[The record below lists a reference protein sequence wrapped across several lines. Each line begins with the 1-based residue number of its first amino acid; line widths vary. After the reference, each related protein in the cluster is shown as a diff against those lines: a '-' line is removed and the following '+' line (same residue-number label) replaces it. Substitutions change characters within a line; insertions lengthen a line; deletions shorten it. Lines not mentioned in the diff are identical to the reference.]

1 MDKDEKAP
9 HGEDV
14 PESTAPEDQNQAS
27 LKADPAIDSPADNVP
42 GDEADVMSVIA
53 DPPAEQQDEPQSAT
67 VSAGD
72 PQALRDRG
80 DDAEQAAVA
89 PEDQATTLP
98 ADDENPGAPTDDAVP
113 ETMIGAP
120 DRQPRDPAIILVP
133 SRQTR
138 PLARLTWHYSAIL
151 PVALLALLATLFF
164 APAADEPETIAFRVL
179 EDGTGEPLA
188 GVQVSVGDKVMTS
201 DAEGIVRID
210 KTGEAMTFRVVGD
223 GFPAASGRI
232 DPNGGAR
239 QQISLP
245 RLASASAGLGAMSPD
260 GSATGGASSQGNQ
273 ANSQADIQPPPGT
286 PRAGNVRTPGTG
298 PIEGTVLSATGDP
311 LRGARVTDGKMLEIT
326 GKDGLF
332 SLDRAKLAGDAS
344 LTISAPG
351 YADRVINAAE
361 VSAPV
366 EIQLE
371 ERPVNAL
378 YMNPNISTTDADV
391 DRLIEIIDTT
401 EANAIVID
409 IKEELIFYDSQVEF
423 FQDAGTVRPII
434 DLPTL
439 LKKFQDHDIYTIARL
454 VVFKDSLVA
463 ENRPDL
469 AVLNSETGDLWRD
482 MNGVSW
488 VNPMVHE
495 LWEANSDLAVEAAEL
510 GFDEIQY
517 DYVRF
522 PTDGDLSTTDYG
534 LENTQENRENSIHK
548 LLKMT
553 REKLLPTGAKLSADV
568 FGYTLLVDDD
578 LGIGQNFVKLAEYLD
593 YLSPMVYPS
602 HFPNGS
608 IAVDGHPNDF
618 PYETIEIS
626 MRAGKNKLGGDASQ
640 IRPWLQDFSFFDLM
654 PYGDE
659 EVRAQ
664 IKAAEDVGT
673 SGWMLWDP
681 NNEYHPGGL
690 DPEEPP
696 DKPAAVLPGSGRSS
710 VTTKRLGIRTLA
722 ACRMDAA
729 L

>member
-1 MDKDEKAP
+1 MEIASCMDKDDKAP
-9 HGEDV
+9 RGEEV
-14 PESTAPEDQNQAS
+14 PGSDTPEDQIQPS
-27 LKADPAIDSPADNVP
+27 LRADSTTESSIDDDP
-42 GDEADVMSVIA
+42 GDGTDSMPVAVGEPMD
-53 DPPAEQQDEPQSAT
+53 EQRQPQSTT
-67 VSAGD
+67 VSAAD
-72 PQALRDRG
+72 PQHLDDRDADAGQAADSPEQLATVWSGEG
-80 DDAEQAAVA
+80 DDPVVPFDKVA
-89 PEDQATTLP
+89 PETVMD
-98 ADDENPGAPTDDAVP
+98 APTRRTRAP
-113 ETMIGAP
+113 EIV
-120 DRQPRDPAIILVP
+120 LVP
-133 SRQTR
+133 SRPTG
-138 PLARLTWHYSAIL
+138 PLPRLTWHYSAIL

-164 APAADEPETIAFRVL
+164 APSADERETIAFRVL
-179 EDGTGEPLA
+179 EDGTGAPLA
-188 GVQVSVGDKVMTS
+188 GVQISVGDKVMTS

-210 KTGEAMTFRVVGD
+210 KTSEAVNFRVVGD

-232 DPNGGAR
+232 DPNGSAQ
-239 QQISLP
+239 QQIRLP
-245 RLASASAGLGAMSPD
+245 RLASASTGLGALSPA
-260 GSATGGASSQGNQ
+260 GNATGGSSNS
-273 ANSQADIQPPPGT
+273 ASQADTQAANQSPAGT
-286 PRAGNVRTPGTG
+286 PRAGIVRTPGTG
-298 PIEGTVLSATGDP
+298 AIEGTVLSAKGEP
-311 LRGARVTDGKMLEIT
+311 LQGARITDGKMLEVT

-332 SLDRAKLAGDAS
+332 SLDRAKLAGDGS

-351 YADRVINAAE
+351 YADRVFNAAE

-366 EIQLE
+366 EIQME
-371 ERPVNAL
+371 ERPIKAL
-378 YMNPNISTTDADV
+378 YMNPNISTTDEDV
-391 DRLIEIIDTT
+391 NRLIEIIDTT

-409 IKEELIFYDSQVEF
+409 IKEELIFYDSQVKF

-434 DLPTL
+434 DLPAL
-439 LKKFQDHDIYTIARL
+439 LKKFQDRDIYTIARQ

-469 AVLNSETGDLWRD
+469 AVLNSQTGDLWRD

-522 PTDGDLSTTDYG
+522 PTDGDLSTTDFG
-534 LENTQENRENSIHK
+534 IENTQENRENAIHK

-578 LGIGQNFVKLAEYLD
+578 LGIGQNFVKVAEYVD

-626 MRAGKNKLGGDASQ
+626 MRAGKKKLGGDASQ

-654 PYGDE
+654 PYGDD

-664 IKAAEDVGT
+664 IDAAEDVGT
-673 SGWMLWDP
+673 SGWLLWDP
-681 NNEYHPGGL
+681 NNEYHPGAL
-690 DPEEPP
+690 DPEES
-696 DKPAAVLPGSGRSS
+696 DKPAAVLPGNSRSP
-710 VTTKRLGIRTLA
+710 VTAKRRGLGHVT
-722 ACRMDAA
+722 
-729 L
+729 

>member
-1 MDKDEKAP
+1 MDKDEKAT

-14 PESTAPEDQNQAS
+14 PDTSTPEDRVQPSDRLDSATASSSETDLGGGTDAKFVSSGAPIELQDGPEVSVRSAAHPGDVQDEVPDAKGAAAAPEHSADAS
-27 LKADPAIDSPADNVP
+27 LD
-42 GDEADVMSVIA
+42 
-53 DPPAEQQDEPQSAT
+53 
-67 VSAGD
+67 
-72 PQALRDRG
+72 G
-80 DDAEQAAVA
+80 DDAAIGEPVEEVA
-89 PEDQATTLP
+89 PESVVHTPGRRTQA
-98 ADDENPGAPTDDAVP
+98 
-113 ETMIGAP
+113 
-120 DRQPRDPAIILVP
+120 PAIVLVP
-133 SRQTR
+133 SRQTQ

-164 APAADEPETIAFRVL
+164 APAADDPETIAFRVL
-179 EDGTGEPLA
+179 EDGTGAPLA

-201 DAEGIVRID
+201 DAEGVVHID

-223 GFPAASGRI
+223 GFPAASGKI
-232 DPNGGAR
+232 DPDGSAR

-245 RLASASAGLGAMSPD
+245 RLASAAAGLGAVSPA
-260 GSATGGASSQGNQ
+260 GNATGGSDSASTQ
-273 ANSQADIQPPPGT
+273 ANPQSAVQPPAGT
-286 PRAGNVRTPGTG
+286 PRAGIVRTPGTG
-298 PIEGTVLSATGDP
+298 PIEGTVLSAKGDP
-311 LRGARVTDGKMLEIT
+311 LQGARITDGKMLEIT

-332 SLDRAKLAGDAS
+332 SLDRAKVAGNAS

-351 YADRVINAAE
+351 YADRVVDPTEI
-361 VSAPV
+361 SSPV
-366 EIQLE
+366 EIQME

-391 DRLIEIIDTT
+391 DRLIDIIDTT

-423 FQDAGTVRPII
+423 FRDAGTVRPII
-434 DLPTL
+434 DLPAL
-439 LKKFQDHDIYTIARL
+439 LKKFQDRDIYTIARQ

-469 AVLNSETGDLWRD
+469 AVLNNQTGDLWRD

-534 LENTQENRENSIHK
+534 LENTQGNRENSIHK

-578 LGIGQNFVKLAEYLD
+578 LGIGQNFVKLADYLD

-654 PYGDE
+654 PYGDDE
-659 EVRAQ
+659 IRAQ
-664 IKAAEDVGT
+664 IDAAEDVGT

-681 NNEYHPGGL
+681 NNEYHPGAL
-690 DPEEPP
+690 DPEESPE
-696 DKPAAVLPGSGRSS
+696 KPAAVLPGNGRGPVTARRRS
-710 VTTKRLGIRTLA
+710 VSLA
-722 ACRMDAA
+722 IA
-729 L
+729 